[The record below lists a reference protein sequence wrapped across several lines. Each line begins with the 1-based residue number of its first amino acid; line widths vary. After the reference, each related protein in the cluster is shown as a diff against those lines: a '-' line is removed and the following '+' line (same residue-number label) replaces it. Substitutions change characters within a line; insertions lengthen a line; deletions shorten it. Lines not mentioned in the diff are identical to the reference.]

1 MMYGIQ
7 FRKGFILIT
16 GEIGCGKTTLCKSL
30 IEKLPGNIKSALI
43 LNPGLSSVQLMR
55 AAVDDFGIKN
65 VKNNK
70 IDLLKTLNSFLIDEL
85 RGNNNV
91 VLIIDESQN
100 LSLSAL
106 EQIRMLSN
114 LETEKEKL
122 IQIILVGQPELIQ
135 KLSSPKLVQLKQ
147 RIAVKYHINAL
158 SQDEISLYIHH
169 RLQQASTLSSLSF
182 TQSAI
187 DDIYRFTKGV
197 PRLINLLCDKVLLLG
212 YVRSEHKITSEMI
225 QVAQNELE
233 VIMS

>member
-1 MMYGIQ
+1 M
-7 FRKGFILIT
+7 
-16 GEIGCGKTTLCKSL
+16 
-30 IEKLPGNIKSALI
+30 
-43 LNPGLSSVQLMR
+43 
-55 AAVDDFGIKN
+55 
-65 VKNNK
+65 
-70 IDLLKTLNSFLIDEL
+70 
-85 RGNNNV
+85 
-91 VLIIDESQN
+91 LIIDESQN